1 MSECVSVENVKRIT
15 PNEGTV
21 ERADEK
27 LRPGKSTQPYLKR
40 QGKTERERE
49 RGRRYFAANAA
60 IIPTFQHRV
69 SKSIVSAEGTTDS
82 FAAPGDNVTPETCVQ
97 P

>member
-49 RGRRYFAANAA
+49 RPEVFCGKCSNNPYFSTQGLKEYRFRGGNNRFFCR
-60 IIPTFQHRV
+60 TW
-69 SKSIVSAEGTTDS
+69 
-82 FAAPGDNVTPETCVQ
+82 
-97 P
+97 